1 MSEGKMP
8 FDIRGKTVLITGAGR
23 GIGRGIARVFARS
36 GARVAVNALTETYVL
51 PLVEELNRSGG
62 EAAAFVADV
71 TDSAVV
77 DEMVRE
83 VTGRFGAVDV
93 LINNLGDA
101 IRRAIATPEGGGAEG
116 PMSDDDWRF
125 ILDVNLT
132 HAFYLC
138 RAAGRQMLT
147 RGQGKVITIGSSASR
162 SGGAGMVAYTAAKSG
177 TVGFTQALALEW
189 APYNVQVN
197 AIAPGSFPDA
207 EAMSRKARTRADER
221 SKERVPL
228 RRVGRPEEV
237 GFLALYLAS
246 AESDYMTGQ
255 TLYLDGGLTLK

>member
-23 GIGRGIARVFARS
+23 GIGRGIARIFARS
-36 GARVAVNALTETYVL
+36 GARVAVNALTETSVL
-51 PLVEELNRSGG
+51 PLAEELNRSGG

-71 TDSAVV
+71 TDSAAV
-77 DEMVRE
+77 DEMVRKA
-83 VTGRFGAVDV
+83 TDRFGAVDV

-101 IRRAIATPEGGGAEG
+101 IRRAVAVPEGEDAEG
-116 PMSDDDWRF
+116 SMTDDDWRF

-132 HAFYLC
+132 HGFYLC
-138 RAAGRQMLT
+138 RAVGRQMLA

-162 SGGAGMVAYTAAKSG
+162 SGGGGMVAYTAAKSG
-177 TVGFTQALALEW
+177 IVGFTQALALEW

-197 AIAPGSFPDA
+197 AIAPGAFPDA
-207 EAMSRKARTRADER
+207 EAMSRKAQTRADER

-237 GFLALYLAS
+237 GFLAQYLAS

-255 TLYLDGGLTLK
+255 TLYLDGGLTIK